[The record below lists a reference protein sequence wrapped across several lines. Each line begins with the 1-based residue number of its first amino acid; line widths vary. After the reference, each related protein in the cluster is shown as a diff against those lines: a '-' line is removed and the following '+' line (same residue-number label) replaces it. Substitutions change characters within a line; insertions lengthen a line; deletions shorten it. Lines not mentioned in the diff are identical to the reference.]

1 MCVCIYKNRA
11 DTDCFG
17 TGHVYER
24 CELVKAG
31 NVSLCYIGPLDWSII
46 ILGTH
51 PSLFSP
57 SVSLRRLL
65 RFLALPSLRGSFYL
79 RVIVAVITHLALSSA
94 PCSTNTHKDAHT
106 SDTDVH
112 IQANTP
118 HPLSSPLLRAPLPRW
133 TDWEQSTNARSRLH
147 SPLLLPPTI
156 NPTSLILRL
165 HYDCRRSPALLI
177 ISSSFTSPSAPLT
190 PLFFCTSPSFLLC

>member
-11 DTDCFG
+11 DADCFG
-17 TGHVYER
+17 TGHVYVS

-31 NVSLCYIGPLDWSII
+31 NASLCYIGPLDWSII

-79 RVIVAVITHLALSSA
+79 RVIVAVMTHLALSSA
-94 PCSTNTHKDAHT
+94 PCSTNTHKGAHT

-112 IQANTP
+112 IRANTP
-118 HPLSSPLLRAPLPRW
+118 HPLSSPLLRGPLPRW

-147 SPLLLPPTI
+147 SPLLLP
-156 NPTSLILRL
+156 L
-165 HYDCRRSPALLI
+165 
-177 ISSSFTSPSAPLT
+177 SSSHH
-190 PLFFCTSPSFLLC
+190 